1 MKMQCCLAVALFA
14 FAGLAVAATTPSA
27 ATAAAPAP
35 ASPAKATGA
44 TPAPLDINTATRE
57 ELIKQP
63 AIGAAIADRII
74 AGRPWGAKNELVT
87 KQVLSKAAYDKVA
100 KFIIAK
106 QPPKA
111 PALKAAAVKPV
122 TPTPAVAPAQTATSA
137 AKPAMP
143 AQTAVKS
150 ALPTQAAAPAKSTGA
165 ATKATAKAPAKT

>member
-1 MKMQCCLAVALFA
+1 MKMQCCLAVALFT
-14 FAGLAVAATTPSA
+14 FASLGVAATTPSA
-27 ATAAAPAP
+27 ANAAPP
-35 ASPAKATGA
+35 ASPAKATGT

-63 AIGAAIADRII
+63 AIGAAIADKII

-106 QPPKA
+106 QAPKA

-137 AKPAMP
+137 AKHAMP

-165 ATKATAKAPAKT
+165 ASKATAKAPAKT